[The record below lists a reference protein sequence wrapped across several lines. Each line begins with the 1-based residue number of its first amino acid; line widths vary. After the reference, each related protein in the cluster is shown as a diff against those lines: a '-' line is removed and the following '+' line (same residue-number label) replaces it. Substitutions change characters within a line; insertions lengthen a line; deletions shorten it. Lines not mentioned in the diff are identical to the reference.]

1 MSQQSFIQQ
10 VKDRLSLTAGLPS
23 PHPTASYWQEPPAL
37 IATIQSDELPSVT
50 DIAIIGSGVT
60 GTSVAHSLL
69 NDSRAKA
76 VRVTILEARNACSGA
91 TGRNGGHLVSD
102 IIDHFQDFA
111 DALGVEEAV
120 KMLRFSEAN
129 IAELKAVVSQLDASE
144 QDAVELRELNATA
157 VVGDKATLDHSKA
170 SFELM
175 KRSIEKTTLEYGLTE
190 DQNVI
195 KSHKNHFSIETN
207 TPVLSISFQAEE
219 GQTDNGYLLQTPRG
233 VIRARKVIHCTNGY
247 SSHLLTNLTGVIY
260 PLRGTVAVQDPGDS
274 FPRLGNEL
282 SWAKVRKGYFDSER
296 NTLTTGLYY
305 AQQNAK
311 SGEIVIG
318 GESQEVKNLLTSD
331 DSEVSPTAKEHIS
344 SIIPKIYVDA
354 DNPKVK
360 KIWSGIMGFTPDGL
374 PLIGNLGKRVT
385 GREGTGE
392 WIAAGFNGHGMDK
405 CWLSGQAVARMV
417 LGEDVPPWL
426 PRSFLAD
433 DKRLQLFTLDKAVE
447 ALTGAFAGSSL
458 ESD

>member
-1 MSQQSFIQQ
+1 M
-10 VKDRLSLTAGLPS
+10 
-23 PHPTASYWQEPPAL
+23 
-37 IATIQSDELPSVT
+37 
-50 DIAIIGSGVT
+50 
-60 GTSVAHSLL
+60 
-69 NDSRAKA
+69 
-76 VRVTILEARNACSGA
+76 
-91 TGRNGGHLVSD
+91 
-102 IIDHFQDFA
+102 
-111 DALGVEEAV
+111 
-120 KMLRFSEAN
+120 
-129 IAELKAVVSQLDASE
+129 
-144 QDAVELRELNATA
+144 
-157 VVGDKATLDHSKA
+157 
-170 SFELM
+170 
-175 KRSIEKTTLEYGLTE
+175 
-190 DQNVI
+190 
-195 KSHKNHFSIETN
+195 
-207 TPVLSISFQAEE
+207 LSISFQAEE
-219 GQTDNGYLLQTPRG
+219 GQTDNGYVLQTPRG

-282 SWAKVRKGYFDSER
+282 SWAKVHKGHFDSER

-360 KIWSGIMGFTPDGL
+360 KVWSGIMGFTPDGL
-374 PLIGNLGKRVT
+374 PLIGNLGKGVT
-385 GREGTGE
+385 GRGGTGE

-405 CWLSGQAVARMV
+405 CWLSGQAVAKMV

-447 ALTGAFAGSSL
+447 ALTGAFVGSSL